1 MEERDIFFESINIEP
16 SKIYTNSKFKL
27 KIKVIGTSRILTEDN
42 NVLNTENNEKLVFLE
57 MFHKD
62 EEALLTQGIRE
73 EDIPL
78 MLDLL

>member
-42 NVLNTENNEKLVFLE
+42 NVLNTENKTNSITNIDKYYIWDRTFG
-57 MFHKD
+57 D
-62 EEALLTQGIRE
+62 G
-73 EDIPL
+73 
-78 MLDLL
+78 